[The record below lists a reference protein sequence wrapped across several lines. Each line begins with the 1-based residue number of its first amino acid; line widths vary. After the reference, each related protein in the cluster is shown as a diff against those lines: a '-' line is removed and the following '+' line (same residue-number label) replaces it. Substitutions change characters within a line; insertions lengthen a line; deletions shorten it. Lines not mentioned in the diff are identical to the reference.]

1 MPLLL
6 SPLLRPALCR
16 PGALKPIRLFP
27 NSSNCPRISL
37 HHRNAQQGRPGSL
50 ASLRA
55 TARDALSELGLSAEQ
70 HAAVEEVVRAT
81 SADSDLV
88 QSVSTLVF
96 YAGSVSAARALV
108 VRHPSL
114 LCCQLPSW
122 TEFLTAF
129 GLNKAQVQHV
139 LCQTPEAL
147 LQGDLVKAG
156 ESILAFRRLGM
167 DERAAS
173 QLVTYYPQLLGK
185 SDEDIRATV
194 NLLGRFQQGVE
205 SSSC

>member
-1 MPLLL
+1 MP
-6 SPLLRPALCR
+6 
-16 PGALKPIRLFP
+16 
-27 NSSNCPRISL
+27 
-37 HHRNAQQGRPGSL
+37 
-50 ASLRA
+50 LRA
-55 TARDALSELGLSAEQ
+55 TERDSLSELGLSAEQ
-70 HAAVEEVVRAT
+70 RTAVQEVVTAT
-81 SADSDLV
+81 STRDSDLA
-88 QSVSTLVF
+88 QSAATLVY

-122 TEFLTAF
+122 TEFLTTF

-167 DERAAS
+167 DEHAAS

-185 SDEDIRATV
+185 SEDDIRATIS
-194 NLLGRFQQGVE
+194 LLGRFQQGVE

>member
-1 MPLLL
+1 MPNRRLE
-6 SPLLRPALCR
+6 R
-16 PGALKPIRLFP
+16 GLFP
-27 NSSNCPRISL
+27 FQAPQSGLPR
-37 HHRNAQQGRPGSL
+37 SL
-50 ASLRA
+50 APLRS
-55 TARDALSELGLSAEQ
+55 TERDALLELGLSAEQ
-70 HAAVEEVVRAT
+70 RAAVQEVVRAT
-81 SADSDLV
+81 NADSDLAR
-88 QSVSTLVF
+88 SVAALVY
-96 YAGSVSAARALV
+96 YAGSVSAARSLV

-114 LCCQLPSW
+114 LCCQLHSW

-147 LQGDLVKAG
+147 LQGDLVRAG
-156 ESILAFRRLGM
+156 ESILAFRRLGL

-185 SDEDIRATV
+185 SEADIRATIQ
-194 NLLGRFQQGVE
+194 LLGRFQQGVE